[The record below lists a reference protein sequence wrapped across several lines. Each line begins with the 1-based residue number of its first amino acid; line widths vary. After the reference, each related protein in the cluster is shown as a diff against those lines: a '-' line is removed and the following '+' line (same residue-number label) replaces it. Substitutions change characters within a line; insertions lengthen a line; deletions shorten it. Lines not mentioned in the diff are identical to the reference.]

1 MKALREWMSELNDDM
16 AKDVRSKV
24 PSTLVPSPLV
34 IFNHQYDAISG
45 MILAMADVMEAVER
59 HDGSTYDRVTSLE
72 PVYEAAVK
80 VIKEMTKERRVEN
93 EK

>member
-1 MKALREWMSELNDDM
+1 MKALREWMGELDDDM
-16 AKDVRSKV
+16 AKDVRSKE
-24 PSTLVPSPLV
+24 PSTLL

-80 VIKEMTKERRVEN
+80 VIKEMTKERSE
-93 EK
+93 